1 MNGKLSVFTWIQ
13 TRTGHVACALLL
25 LLTTCACG
33 ADAQTDSDFA
43 QFRQRMLDDY
53 QSFRGNVLDDYARF
67 LDTVW
72 VNYNLFAGKKLYPD
86 NKPKSAPE
94 APFVDITPVTI
105 IPVPDVPEPTAPI
118 PVPEPAMPELPKIL
132 PAVPAQKYVTFDF
145 YSLKAKASEVRL
157 ASLEGMDGHDV
168 SVLWKRFQDGDV
180 YDKVSSALNQYRIG
194 CNFNDWL
201 TFQLVHDY
209 ADALYPGDD
218 NSSAVLTHYLLANMG
233 FDVRIGKGRSDRFL
247 LLIPFRQMVY
257 ARPYLELDGVK
268 YFVFMYDG
276 GKDVSNGLTSL
287 STYDMPKG
295 ADFGSSFN
303 LIVGSLMMPDKGEK
317 SYELTDEVMTLK
329 GTVPETPIDVAKGFV
344 QTEIPVYAK
353 SCMSTDFKNELLKQ
367 VREQLQG
374 LSEEDAV
381 NRLLHFMQYAFN
393 YATDDDQFGYEKP
406 FFIEENFYYPSND
419 CEDRAILLTFIVRNV
434 LGLDVHLLHFPG
446 HEATAIC
453 FTDQTLEGDGYVY
466 EGKKYLICDPTYIGA
481 GIGRCMSQY
490 EGVKPEIEL

>member
-1 MNGKLSVFTWIQ
+1 MRKIIIPCLLL
-13 TRTGHVACALLL
+13 VACVS
-25 LLTTCACG
+25 G

-53 QSFRGNVLDDYARF
+53 QGFHGEILDNYASF

-72 VNYNLFAGKKLYPD
+72 VNYDLSAGKKLYPEK
-86 NKPKSAPE
+86 KPKTAPRV
-94 APFVDITPVTI
+94 PPMDITPVTM
-105 IPVPDVPEPTAPI
+105 IPVPDVPDPTTQA
-118 PVPEPAMPELPKIL
+118 PVPEPAMPELGL
-132 PAVPAQKYVTFDF
+132 PVIPVQKYVEFDF

-157 ASLEGMDGHDV
+157 VSLDGMEGHDV
-168 SVLWKRFQDGDV
+168 SVLWQSFQDGDV
-180 YDKVSSALNQYRIG
+180 YDKVASALNQYRTG
-194 CNFNDWL
+194 CNLNDWL

-247 LLIPFRQMVY
+247 LLVPFRQMVY
-257 ARPYLELDGVK
+257 ARPYLELDGTK
-268 YFVFMYDG
+268 YFVFMYDD
-276 GKDVSNGLTSL
+276 GKDVSNGLTTL
-287 STYDMPKG
+287 STYELPKG
-295 ADFGSSFN
+295 ADLGSAFN
-303 LIVGSLMMPDKGEK
+303 LIVGSLTMPDNEEK
-317 SYELTDEVMTLK
+317 SYELTDGVMTLK
-329 GTVPETPIDVAKGFV
+329 GTVPEPPIDVAKGFV

-353 SCMSTDFKNELLKQ
+353 SGMSTEFKKELLKQ

-381 NRLLHFMQYAFN
+381 NRLLHFMQYAFG

-446 HEATAIC
+446 HEATAIR

-490 EGVKPEIEL
+490 EDVKPEIEL